1 MLDHDGAGGQHRL
14 ASDGDLARPGETAR
28 SIRGVT
34 LRNPK
39 KIFAYTKTLPTS
51 NGLVQLQDKI
61 VVRFALTIY
70 PYSFG
75 HLLFFNNC
83 SQTSESLVD

>member
-1 MLDHDGAGGQHRL
+1 MTERRAQPTRSRAAAERSAGA
-14 ASDGDLARPGETAR
+14 
-28 SIRGVT
+28 T
-34 LRNPK
+34 LK

-70 PYSFG
+70 PYSI
-75 HLLFFNNC
+75 
-83 SQTSESLVD
+83 D

>member
-1 MLDHDGAGGQHRL
+1 PPHTR
-14 ASDGDLARPGETAR
+14 
-28 SIRGVT
+28 
-34 LRNPK
+34 K

-75 HLLFFNNC
+75 GFHK
-83 SQTSESLVD
+83 SLEVIPICPGILAIFIA